1 MDKQALKSAAD
12 TAAKKYIND
21 GVDPT
26 QAVEK
31 QAEKHDL
38 TDEQTER
45 VAQYTNQNINAT
57 LMEKNAYTDF
67 PLADPEKIDR
77 SSSAKEKVA
86 FIPDVEEPTEK
97 TAGDDTE
104 TIPTSGGLFSKIAN
118 LYGANYV
125 PSPDPKRNAESMMK
139 AAEITAKEAMRDLKA
154 HQRKLAESR
163 EEMYKEVKNS
173 IYEGTDAK
181 TVINSLA
188 DKGTGKDVIKYIVN
202 RLEADGMIETSV
214 YEDGGPYSE
223 ERRHL
228 KSGSRELMDDSPL
241 VKAAEEVEKYRKH
254 AALDAKSA
262 ILSMKV
268 AQHAPE
274 IAGTDEDAVLEKQ
287 AGVFSSIGK
296 GAKGLFK
303 GIGKGVKGGVET
315 MEGAAKGIGSWVGE
329 DPVLR
334 SLELGLGGY
343 AGGKFVG
350 NQKNDM
356 TEPKQQFA

>member
-1 MDKQALKSAAD
+1 MDKQALKLIAD
-12 TAAKKYIND
+12 TAAQKYIDD

-26 QAVEK
+26 RAVEK
-31 QAEKHDL
+31 QAEKLDL

-45 VAQYTNQNINAT
+45 VAHYTNQNINAA

-77 SSSAKEKVA
+77 SSSAQEKVA
-86 FIPDVEEPTEK
+86 FVPDVEDPQEK
-97 TAGDDTE
+97 TASEETE

-125 PSPDPKRNAESMMK
+125 PSPDPERDGKSMLK
-139 AAEITAKEAMRDLKA
+139 AAEIVAKEAMRDLKA

-163 EEMYKEVKNS
+163 QKLYEEVKNS
-173 IYEGTDAK
+173 IYEGTDPK
-181 TVINSLA
+181 TVVDSLQER
-188 DKGTGKDVIKYIVN
+188 DVTKDVVTYIFD
-202 RLEADGMIETSV
+202 RLEADGMIDTST
-214 YEDGGPYSE
+214 YEDGRPYSE

-228 KSGSRELMDDSPL
+228 KSGSRTLKKDSPL
-241 VKAAEEVEKYRKH
+241 AKTADTVEEYRKL

-262 ILSMKV
+262 IISMKV
-268 AQHAPE
+268 AKHAPE
-274 IAGTDEDAVLEKQ
+274 IAGTESDAVMQKQ
-287 AGVFSSIGK
+287 AGVFGAIGS
-296 GAKGLFK
+296 GAKKLFK
-303 GIGKGVKGGVET
+303 GLGKGTKKGIET
-315 MEGAAKGIGSWVGE
+315 MEDTAKGIGSWVGE

-343 AGGKFVG
+343 AGGQFLGK
-350 NQKNDM
+350 QKNDM